1 MFAPGVPQVMQD
13 FRAASNLL
21 ATFVVSVFVL
31 GFAFGP
37 LLLAP
42 LSEMYGRIP
51 VYNTC
56 NVAFLIFT
64 ILSAEAKSMGM
75 LVAVRFLAGAFG
87 VAVIT
92 CGSGSIA
99 DMMPPEQRGG
109 AMAVWAVGPILGPVI
124 GPVAGGFLVTA
135 KGWRWV
141 FWVISIL
148 VSSNLLNATLY
159 TLHYPITN
167 PLIGRCH
174 YSYCSPLS
182 EGNVCPSIT
191 GAEGEEIEE
200 GDQQS

>member
-1 MFAPGVPQVMQD
+1 MVAFQ
-13 FRAASNLL
+13 FITRA
-21 ATFVVSVFVL
+21 
-31 GFAFGP
+31 
-37 LLLAP
+37 
-42 LSEMYGRIP
+42 
-51 VYNTC
+51 
-56 NVAFLIFT
+56 NVAFLVFT
-64 ILSAEAKSMGM
+64 ILSTEAKSMGM
-75 LVAVRFLAGAFG
+75 LVAARFLAGAFD

-99 DMMPPEQRGG
+99 DMMPPERRG
-109 AMAVWAVGPILGPVI
+109 
-124 GPVAGGFLVTA
+124 GPVAGGFLVTT

-141 FWVISIL
+141 FWVFSIL

-182 EGNVCPSIT
+182 EGNVCPGIT

-200 GDQQS
+200 GD